1 MVWFPKLRKHEWFI
15 LVLIL
20 VGFLI
25 LATRNLTRLPIFV
38 DEAIY
43 LRWAQI
49 AWHDPSWRFISL
61 TDGKQPFYI
70 WLVIPFMKMIADPLA
85 AGRAASVFS
94 GLLTVVGMGYLG
106 WLLKD
111 KRLGFY
117 AMLLTALSPYLY
129 FYYRFGIMESTLV
142 ASVIWV
148 INFSILLARTS
159 RLDMALLL
167 GMITGLSFRCC

>member
-94 GLLTVVGMGYLG
+94 GLLTVVGMGY
-106 WLLKD
+106 
-111 KRLGFY
+111 
-117 AMLLTALSPYLY
+117 
-129 FYYRFGIMESTLV
+129 
-142 ASVIWV
+142 
-148 INFSILLARTS
+148 
-159 RLDMALLL
+159 
-167 GMITGLSFRCC
+167 